1 MKKILYTFLL
11 VSLTLAS
18 CQKEQIKA
26 EAVTASDYLT
36 FKVTAVSP
44 SVETPIKWQAE
55 SDRIGVFAS
64 SATSGEVL
72 IDNAYYSAFSSTATS
87 LFAPLRDDSK
97 LNWEKAGAWM
107 FKSTIPTENPT
118 HLLPHFR
125 FLSLQIRQLR
135 LKVQGSL

>member
-26 EAVTASDYLT
+26 EPVTASDYLW
-36 FKVTAVSP
+36 KRPSSGRQSLTASESLHHP
-44 SVETPIKWQAE
+44 QLREKSSLTTPTIRLFRQPPV
-55 SDRIGVFAS
+55 RS
-64 SATSGEVL
+64 SLRLGM
-72 IDNAYYSAFSSTATS
+72 IPGSTGRR
-87 LFAPLRDDSK
+87 P
-97 LNWEKAGAWM
+97 GHWM